1 MHYINYI
8 GDSRRIGV
16 GTRVMGALAS
26 EVVEMD
32 RGIKLKGVGNL
43 VVGIVRWLMRGEGSR
58 VVVVVVN
65 VGRYS
70 IRLAVVQHYN
80 CYY

>member
-1 MHYINYI
+1 MHYINYM
-8 GDSRRIGV
+8 GYSRRSGG
-16 GTRVMGALAS
+16 GTRVMGVLAS
-26 EVVEMD
+26 GVVEMD

-70 IRLAVVQHYN
+70 ILLAVVQHYK